1 MKIKELQELIAGSDQ
16 AIKDL
21 IDKGDSDGAQRYAGK
36 VDAWRQEL
44 VDQTNA
50 VIEENRRIKEESQ
63 IAASAAE
70 PAAETVGQRF
80 ANACRDAGGFGV
92 GDTLK
97 VSIKD
102 AIDPAL
108 PTPQTTSYDLPS
120 PLVPILGFLDT
131 IPQGQTDADEHYFKS
146 PVLTNNA
153 AGWVSGDKPESA
165 ISWTP
170 DVAHL
175 ETIAHWIP
183 IPKMAE
189 KRYPTLQ
196 NVVDFSLLLG
206 LRMKKNEFAVRGKN
220 TSGIVGITNQVGLL
234 TYKKSEGENIYDMVV
249 NMSARVKIA
258 SGFPANCVA
267 LPTEAISAL
276 KTAKGTDGHY
286 LYPEIVQNGT
296 IDGKQIVED
305 NTLAVSTAGDG
316 GTTTTKHGCLVYFSG
331 GAQFNTADADE
342 VTIGLVD
349 KQFIQNTYTMLA
361 EGTYALKVP
370 FPSAFCY
377 CSEVM

>member
-63 IAASAAE
+63 IAASAKE
-70 PAAETVGQRF
+70 PVAETIGQRF
-80 ANACRDAGGFGV
+80 VSAYRDLGELGV
-92 GDTLK
+92 GETVK
-97 VSIKD
+97 VSVKD

-108 PTPQTTSYDLPS
+108 PTPQTTDYNLPS

-165 ISWTP
+165 ISWTA

-183 IPKMAE
+183 IPKLAA

-196 NVVDFSLLLG
+196 NIVDFSLLLG
-206 LRMKKNEFAVRGKN
+206 LRIKKNDFAVHGSN

-234 TYKKSEGENIYDMVV
+234 TYTKSEGENIYDMVV

-267 LPTEAISAL
+267 LPTNAISTL
-276 KTAKGTDGHY
+276 KTAKGSDGHY

-305 NTLAVSTAGDG
+305 NTLAVSTTADG
-316 GTTTTKHGCLVYFSG
+316 GKTTTKYGCLVYFSG
-331 GAQFNTADADE
+331 AAQFNTADADE
-342 VTIGLVD
+342 VTIGLID
-349 KQFIQNTYTMLA
+349 KQFVQNTYTMLA